1 MADCIIAK
9 ITDNL
14 IASMTGKSLTYAGAT
29 HTTLCKGQRL
39 IYDNEGSDCFIE
51 LCGPWPELLE
61 HAGADCEH
69 EKLNYVAELHIT
81 GISDAPPNAPIT
93 TQMKN
98 IGADVVKLVVGTDN
112 SRGGYAL
119 KTRAEGQPG
128 YYFTGDPMAPEFVIS
143 INLSVDAFINANDP
157 YLNG

>member
-14 IASMTGKSLTYAGAT
+14 IAAMTGKSLTYAGAA
-29 HTTLCKGQRL
+29 HTTLCRRSRL
-39 IYDNEGSDCFIE
+39 VYDNEGSDCFIE

-69 EKLNYVAELHIT
+69 EKLNYVAYLHPK
-81 GISDAPPNAPIT
+81 GISDVFPADPIT
-93 TQMKN
+93 VQTKN

-119 KTRAEGQPG
+119 KTQVEGQPG
-128 YYFTGDPMAPEFVIS
+128 YFFEADKDAPEFVIY
-143 INLSVDAFINANDP
+143 IVFSVDAFINANDP